1 MTSRS
6 KARIVVVLMGLTLAA
21 ATLPRPALAQVSA
34 QDHGE
39 MAQGTSL
46 SGLEIAASLTH
57 GAAQGAAVFLAGLA
71 AFVPLVVLPVLRD
84 RIGEAGKAAE
94 AFRRPAWVLAG
105 LLVAAGAVEIPVFA
119 MRATGESLSLGLL
132 AEALFDTRVGTLW
145 MARVGLG
152 LLAAALVA
160 HASRRGSPI
169 ARWGALVVAS
179 AMLLTLSLQSHAA
192 AEARLL
198 PLAADWLHVA
208 AASVW
213 VGGLLGFP
221 VLLLGPLRG
230 AAAEVRVELTGRT
243 VRQFSKVASVAVLA
257 ILLTGTYAALL
268 HLPDLSALISS
279 PYGRA
284 LIMKLGMVA
293 FMFPIAAIN
302 LMDRG
307 EGPFGRMVGAEL
319 FLSFA
324 VFVATGFLTTI
335 PPP

>member
-6 KARIVVVLMGLTLAA
+6 KTWTVTVLIALAFAA
-21 ATLPRPALAQVSA
+21 AWAMWLARPALAQGS
-34 QDHGE
+34 HGD
-39 MAQGTSL
+39 MAQGAQL
-46 SGLEIAASLTH
+46 SGLDIAASLAH
-57 GAAQGAAVFLAGLA
+57 GAAQGSALFLAGLA
-71 AFVPLVVLPVLRD
+71 AFVPLVVLPALRE
-84 RIGEAGKAAE
+84 RSAEAGKAME
-94 AFRRPAWVLAG
+94 AFHRPAWVLAG
-105 LLVAAGAVEIPVFA
+105 LLVASGAVEIPVFA
-119 MRATGESLSLGLL
+119 VRATGESLSVGLL
-132 AEALFDTRVGTLW
+132 TEALFDTRVGNLW
-145 MARVGLG
+145 MARVGFG
-152 LLAAALVA
+152 LLAAALIA
-160 HASRRGSPI
+160 YASRQGSTL
-169 ARWGALVVAS
+169 ARWGAPVVAS
-179 AMLLTLSLQSHAA
+179 AMLFTLSLQSHAA

-198 PLAADWLHVA
+198 PLASDWLHIVA
-208 AASVW
+208 GSVW

-221 VLLLGPLRG
+221 ILLLGPLRG
-230 AAAEVRVELTGRT
+230 TPAEERRELTGRT
-243 VRQFSKVASVAVLA
+243 VRRFSKVASVAVLA
-257 ILLTGTYAALL
+257 ILLTGSYAALL
-268 HLPDLSALISS
+268 HLPDIQALLST